1 MFDKHIPIPKHCNK
15 HPNFKAM
22 EVGDSVFVPHEGTT
36 VTCPA
41 YVYAATIQRRSDIYR
56 FMGRSVYHDG
66 VPGIRIW
73 RTR

>member
-1 MFDKHIPIPKHCNK
+1 
-15 HPNFKAM
+15 M